1 MTEKQQKLIDLLK
14 EMFQLDQSDLDFG
27 IYRIMNAKSE
37 EISTFL
43 EKDLIGSIKEAF
55 ASSAGSS
62 LQQDLA
68 TAIEQARALGADPET
83 LPKVQELRAK
93 LAGISGSGALE
104 DEVYSHLANF
114 FSRYYQEGDF
124 ISLRRYKKDT
134 YAIPYEGEE
143 VKLHWAN
150 SDQFYIKT
158 SEYFRDYA
166 FKVSTAD
173 GLIEGEEKTIH
184 FKLIDA
190 ETETNNNKASADKER
205 RFVLAEN
212 PLEEIDGELIIR
224 FEYKAIGK
232 EKQDA
237 LNADAVAKIL
247 AASGFESW
255 KTALKTPAP
264 TDKNSKRTVLEKHL
278 TSYTSRNTFD
288 YFIHKDL
295 GGFLSRELDFY
306 IKNEMLYLDDIEN
319 ATSAKIEESLG
330 KIRTFKHVAKKIIAF
345 LTQLEEFQKSLWLKK
360 KFIIETNYCITLD
373 RIDSKYYAEI
383 LANEEQ
389 KAEWKKLFSVN
400 VKTLED
406 LTPYLLID
414 TKFFSMD
421 FKNKLLSEF
430 DNLDEQI
437 DGVLINS
444 ENFGALNLLQERYRE
459 QLKSIYID
467 PPYNTSAS
475 EILYKNSYKHSSW
488 MSMVADRIH
497 SSKELL
503 NKEGVLCATIDD
515 VEFTKLYSI
524 MQDEFTSSNIAGV
537 VPIRI
542 NPSGRPT
549 EQGFALTH
557 EYAIFARKSEHGGIS
572 KMPRTEEQLK
582 RFNEKDKDGI
592 FEYRNL
598 RREGS
603 NSDRKDGERQY
614 YPIYA
619 NLSLGTIRVPE
630 MIWHENKREWEIL
643 ENSFDNEIVIWPITD
658 EGVEKNWRWSEES
671 LKNDYTQFLARI
683 PKNGTPQV
691 YYKYRPNM
699 EGITPMTLWTD
710 AKYSATEHGTKTLK
724 DIFGNSPFSYP
735 KSIFAVEDCISII
748 GMNKGN
754 ETIIDYFA
762 GSGTTGHAVMKLN
775 RKDSGKRKYILVEM
789 GEYFNTVTKPRIQ
802 KVIYSDNWKDG
813 KPQDTN
819 GISQMF
825 KYFKL
830 ESYEDALNNLAFN
843 RSTEQQRTLDSN
855 PNVREDYTL
864 NYMLD
869 FESAASRLDITAFS
883 KPFDYTLRIAT
894 GSAGET
900 KETKIDLV
908 ETFNYLIGLKIKSRQ
923 IIKGFLVIEGENLKN
938 EKILIIWREG
948 NDNEALNVF
957 FEKMDW
963 SVYDREFDTIYVNGD
978 NNLANL
984 KKDEDHFKVKLIEEE
999 FKNRMFGN

>member
-1 MTEKQQKLIDLLK
+1 MTEKQTKLLNLLK
-14 EMFQLDQSDLDFG
+14 EIFQLDQSDLDFG

-55 ASSAGSS
+55 TTSSGSS

-68 TAIEQARALGADPET
+68 VAIEQARSLGADPET

-93 LAGISGSGALE
+93 LAGISSSGALE

-114 FSRYYQEGDF
+114 FSRYYQDGDF

-150 SDQFYIKT
+150 SDQYYIKT

-166 FKVSTAD
+166 FKVSTAE
-173 GLIEGEEKTIH
+173 GLIEGEEKSIH

-190 ETETNNNKASADKER
+190 ETETNNNKAAADKER

-224 FEYKAIGK
+224 FEYKAVGK

-247 AASGFESW
+247 AASGFDSW
-255 KTALKTPAP
+255 KTALNTLAP

-330 KIRTFKHVAKKIIAF
+330 RIKTFKIVAKKIIAF
-345 LTQLEEFQKSLWLKK
+345 LTQLEEFQKSLWIKK

-373 RIDSKYYAEI
+373 RIDSKYYVEI

-400 VKTLED
+400 VKSLED
-406 LTPYLLID
+406 LTPYLVLD
-414 TKFFSMD
+414 TKFFSFD
-421 FKNKLLSEF
+421 FKNKLLGEF

-444 ENFGALNLLQERYRE
+444 ENFGALNFIHNRYKNRVNF
-459 QLKSIYID
+459 IYID
-467 PPYNTSAS
+467 PPYNTNDGDF
-475 EILYKNSYKHSSW
+475 IYKDNYKHSSW
-488 MSMVADRIH
+488 LSMINDRIEK
-497 SSKELL
+497 SKILLADNGVFFNSIGEQELSNLKILLDDIFNDNFLGLIARVQKKGSDLGDYFNPTLDYILAYASNKNNL
-503 NKEGVLCATIDD
+503 NGFKIGVD
-515 VEFTKLYSI
+515 ESKFTKI
-524 MQDEFTSSNIAGV
+524 E
-537 VPIRI
+537 
-542 NPSGRPT
+542 T
-549 EQGFALTH
+549 EG
-557 EYAIFARKSEHGGIS
+557 
-572 KMPRTEEQLK
+572 
-582 RFNEKDKDGI
+582 
-592 FEYRNL
+592 
-598 RREGS
+598 
-603 NSDRKDGERQY
+603 DRKGEKYEDSKSLYQASLKDLRPGQKYFIECPDGSKVIPPCRIMDEIQRDGE
-614 YPIYA
+614 
-619 NLSLGTIRVPE
+619 
-630 MIWHENKREWEIL
+630 KR
-643 ENSFDNEIVIWPITD
+643 
-658 EGVEKNWRWSEES
+658 WRWSKEKYLRDKHLLVFKETS
-671 LKNDYTQFLARI
+671 NSPLLNENGEQSKWNVYTKRYLKDAQEKGNVPSNLFEDFLNS
-683 PKNGTPQV
+683 NGTTMLS
-691 YYKYRPNM
+691 KLGM
-699 EGITPMTLWTD
+699 E
-710 AKYSATEHGTKTLK
+710 
-724 DIFGNSPFSYP
+724 FSFSKP
-735 KSIFAVEDCISII
+735 KELIEYLLNISLAENII
-748 GMNKGN
+748 L
-754 ETIIDYFA
+754 DYFA
-762 GSGTTGHAVMKLN
+762 GSGTTGHAVIDLERIE
-775 RKDSGKRKYILVEM
+775 RKKRKYILIEM
-789 GEYFNTVTKPRIQ
+789 GEYFNNVTKPRILRA
-802 KVIYSDNWKDG
+802 IYSDDWKKG
-813 KPQDTN
+813 HPQNKN
-819 GISQMF
+819 GLSHLI
-825 KYFKL
+825 KYYKL
-830 ESYEDALNNLAFN
+830 ESYEDTLNNLFLN
-843 RSTEQQRTLDSN
+843 RSAEQQRTLDSN
-855 PNVREDYTL
+855 SSVREDYTL

-908 ETFNYLIGLKIKSRQ
+908 ETFNYFIGLKIKSRQ

-948 NDNEALNVF
+948 NDNEALNAF

>member
-93 LAGISGSGALE
+93 LSGISGSAALE
-104 DEVYSHLANF
+104 DEVYSHLASF

-150 SDQFYIKT
+150 SDQYYIKT

-237 LNADAVAKIL
+237 LNADAVSKIL
-247 AASGFESW
+247 VASGFENW
-255 KTALKTPAP
+255 KTALKTLAP
-264 TDKNSKRTVLEKHL
+264 TDKNPKRTVLEKHL

-330 KIRTFKHVAKKIIAF
+330 RIKTFKIVAQKIIAF

-373 RIDSKYYAEI
+373 RIDSKYYTEI

-389 KAEWKKLFSVN
+389 KAEWKKLFSVE

-406 LTPYLLID
+406 LTPYLVLD
-414 TKFFSMD
+414 TKFFSID
-421 FKNKLLSEF
+421 FKSKLLSEF
-430 DNLDEQI
+430 DNFDEQI
-437 DGVLINS
+437 DGILINS
-444 ENFGALNLLQERYRE
+444 DNFSALQLLQERY
-459 QLKSIYID
+459 QNQVKCVYID
-467 PPYNTSAS
+467 PPYNTGNDGF
-475 EILYKNSYKHSSW
+475 LYKDTYKHSSW
-488 MSMVADRIH
+488 MSFIQDRLELC
-497 SSKELL
+497 KELL
-503 NKEGVLCATIDD
+503 NSNGLVFSSIDDFESTNLIEVMNKIFGENNFLLPLFIQVRFDNKTLSEDSDFHKVIEQILIYAKTDQSKIIKDKEPYSIEKFEWKIIEKTVGTDVIINGKKTKIFKEGEWEVEQVEPSYTGLKETWATGSLARQKGSSGEFFELYLGVRKNLDGLNCLYK
-515 VEFTKLYSI
+515 VEGIGEDGLGYRYFTGPKKETASKGKFYSGIPLQTLDALKKGSAYKDKPIPSFFNFAGDFGNCRLEGKVDIKGGKKPEKLI
-524 MQDEFTSSNIAGV
+524 QKIINLVSNDG
-537 VPIRI
+537 
-542 NPSGRPT
+542 
-549 EQGFALTH
+549 
-557 EYAIFARKSEHGGIS
+557 
-572 KMPRTEEQLK
+572 
-582 RFNEKDKDGI
+582 EKD
-592 FEYRNL
+592 
-598 RREGS
+598 
-603 NSDRKDGERQY
+603 
-614 YPIYA
+614 
-619 NLSLGTIRVPE
+619 
-630 MIWHENKREWEIL
+630 
-643 ENSFDNEIVIWPITD
+643 IVLD
-658 EGVEKNWRWSEES
+658 
-671 LKNDYTQFLARI
+671 F
-683 PKNGTPQV
+683 
-691 YYKYRPNM
+691 
-699 EGITPMTLWTD
+699 
-710 AKYSATEHGTKTLK
+710 
-724 DIFGNSPFSYP
+724 
-735 KSIFAVEDCISII
+735 
-748 GMNKGN
+748 
-754 ETIIDYFA
+754 FA
-762 GSGTTGHAVMKLN
+762 GSGTTPSVAHKMK
-775 RKDSGKRKYILVEM
+775 KKYIAIEM
-789 GEYFNTVTKPRIQ
+789 GEYFDS
-802 KVIYSDNWKDG
+802 KVMFRLKHTLNGDNS
-813 KPQDTN
+813 
-819 GISQMF
+819 GIVNFNQGGIF
-825 KYFKL
+825 QYLRL
-830 ESYEDALNNLAFN
+830 ESYEDALNNLTFN

-855 PNVREDYTL
+855 ASVREDYTL

-883 KPFDYTLRIAT
+883 NPFDYTLRIAT

-900 KETKIDLV
+900 KESKIDLV
-908 ETFNYLIGLKIKSRQ
+908 ETFNYLIGIKVKARQ
-923 IIKGFLVIEGENLKN
+923 MKKGFLTIEGENLKN

-999 FKNRMFGN
+999 FKNRMFGGVV

>member
-1 MTEKQQKLIDLLK
+1 MTEKQQKLIDILK

-55 ASSAGSS
+55 TSSAGSS

-93 LAGISGSGALE
+93 LAGVSGSGALE

-114 FSRYYQEGDF
+114 FSRYYQDGDF

-150 SDQFYIKT
+150 SDQYYIKT

-166 FKVSTAD
+166 FKVSTAE

-184 FKLIDA
+184 FKLVDA
-190 ETETNNNKASADKER
+190 QTETNNNKAAADKER
-205 RFVLAEN
+205 RFVLTSD

-224 FEYKAIGK
+224 FEYKAVGK

-237 LNADAVAKIL
+237 LNADAVSKIL
-247 AASGFESW
+247 AASGFDSW
-255 KTALKTPAP
+255 KTALKTLAP
-264 TDKNSKRTVLEKHL
+264 TDKNPKRTVLEKHL

-330 KIRTFKHVAKKIIAF
+330 KIKTFKIVAKKIIAF

-373 RIDSKYYAEI
+373 RIDRKYYEEI
-383 LANEEQ
+383 LANTEQ
-389 KAEWKKLFSVN
+389 KVEWKNLFSVDI
-400 VKTLED
+400 KTLED
-406 LTPYLLID
+406 LTPYLVLD
-414 TKFFSMD
+414 TKFFSAE

-437 DGVLINS
+437 DGLLINS
-444 ENFGALNLLQERYRE
+444 ENFGALTLLTERYE
-459 QLKSIYID
+459 AGVNYIYID
-467 PPYNTSAS
+467 PPYNTAS
-475 EILYKNSYKHSSW
+475 TPILYKNEYKHSSW
-488 MSMVADRIH
+488 LS
-497 SSKELL
+497 LL
-503 NKEGVLCATIDD
+503 SNRVECAKRFLINDGVKTIAIDD
-515 VEFTKLYSI
+515 AEFLNLSKLLELHFPEYRHSRITVVHNPKGSITK
-524 MQDEFTSSNIAGV
+524 DFNRV
-537 VPIRI
+537 
-542 NPSGRPT
+542 
-549 EQGFALTH
+549 H
-557 EYAIFARKSEHGGIS
+557 EYAIFLTKEDEKKSIARTIEENDTPR
-572 KMPRTEEQLK
+572 KMRRWGENSLRTE
-582 RFNEKDKDGI
+582 
-592 FEYRNL
+592 
-598 RREGS
+598 
-603 NSDRKDGERQY
+603 RKLSF
-614 YPIYA
+614 YPIYVK
-619 NLSLGTIRVPE
+619 NKKIIRVGTVPE
-630 MIWHENKREWEIL
+630 DDFHPTGKNVRLKNGEI
-643 ENSFDNEIVIWPITD
+643 EIWPIDQHGIERRWNFGLDSID
-658 EGVEKNWRWSEES
+658 ENISRITIQEVDDDLDLFLTHELTVPKTVWR
-671 LKNDYTQFLARI
+671 
-683 PKNGTPQV
+683 GG
-691 YYKYRPNM
+691 KYDAGKYGN
-699 EGITPMTLWTD
+699 TL
-710 AKYSATEHGTKTLK
+710 LI
-724 DIFGNSPFSYP
+724 DILGKKLFDFP
-735 KSIFAVEDCISII
+735 KSINLVKQCIYLSTS
-748 GMNKGN
+748 NKVSP
-754 ETIIDYFA
+754 IVLDYFA
-762 GSGTTGHAVMKLN
+762 GSGTTGHAVIKLN
-775 RKDSGKRKYILVEM
+775 REDNEGIKRKFILVEM
-789 GEYFNTVTKPRIQ
+789 GEYFETVTKPRIQ
-802 KVIYSDNWKDG
+802 KVIYTDNWKDG

-819 GISQMF
+819 GISQMV

-843 RSTEQQRTLDSN
+843 RSAEQQRTLKSN
-855 PNVREDYTL
+855 SSVREDYTL

-923 IIKGFLVIEGENLKN
+923 IVKGFLVIEGETLKN

-948 NDNEALNVF
+948 NDNEALNAF

-963 SVYDREFDTIYVNGD
+963 SVYDREFETIYVNGD

-999 FKNRMFGN
+999 FKNRMFGGQ

>member
-166 FKVSTAD
+166 FKVSTAE
-173 GLIEGEEKTIH
+173 GLIEGEDKTIH
-184 FKLIDA
+184 FKLVDA
-190 ETETNNNKASADKER
+190 ETETNNNKAAADKER
-205 RFVLAEN
+205 RFVLTSD

-237 LNADAVAKIL
+237 LNADAVSKIL
-247 AASGFESW
+247 ATSGFDSW
-255 KTALKTPAP
+255 KTALKTLAP
-264 TDKNSKRTVLEKHL
+264 TDKNPKRTVLEKHL

-330 KIRTFKHVAKKIIAF
+330 KIRTFKTVAKKIIAF

-383 LANEEQ
+383 LANDEQ

-406 LTPYLLID
+406 LTPYLVLD
-414 TKFFSMD
+414 TKFFSID

-430 DNLDEQI
+430 DNLDEHI

-444 ENFGALNLLQERYRE
+444 ENFGALNLLQERYKE
-459 QLKSIYID
+459 QVKTVYID
-467 PPYNTSAS
+467 PPYNTGTDF
-475 EILYKNSYKHSSW
+475 IYKDTFPHSSW
-488 MSMVADRIH
+488 LSMIQDRILAMKNLINGSGRFFCSIDDRESNRLLELLYMNFGKENYLNAITWEKRTKSQNTKTSKYMLQSKIEYIHPFRFEDKRQEFNLEVSGQREYPLQDELGVYRVQKAEQDSLDRPHAAFSMVYPIMGVMPDKGKCWKFGIDTKNYWEENNRIFLKDNWPH
-497 SSKELL
+497 IIYRPEDEEQDIHKPFWSHFFDKEIYGTAEKGLDLLDKKMGFGKEFQTVKPIELL
-503 NKEGVLCATIDD
+503 Y
-515 VEFTKLYSI
+515 KLLFHSTN
-524 MQDEFTSSNIAGV
+524 DND
-537 VPIRI
+537 
-542 NPSGRPT
+542 
-549 EQGFALTH
+549 L
-557 EYAIFARKSEHGGIS
+557 
-572 KMPRTEEQLK
+572 
-582 RFNEKDKDGI
+582 
-592 FEYRNL
+592 
-598 RREGS
+598 
-603 NSDRKDGERQY
+603 
-614 YPIYA
+614 
-619 NLSLGTIRVPE
+619 
-630 MIWHENKREWEIL
+630 IL
-643 ENSFDNEIVIWPITD
+643 
-658 EGVEKNWRWSEES
+658 
-671 LKNDYTQFLARI
+671 
-683 PKNGTPQV
+683 
-691 YYKYRPNM
+691 
-699 EGITPMTLWTD
+699 
-710 AKYSATEHGTKTLK
+710 
-724 DIFGNSPFSYP
+724 
-735 KSIFAVEDCISII
+735 
-748 GMNKGN
+748 
-754 ETIIDYFA
+754 DYFA
-762 GSGTTGHAVMKLN
+762 GSATTAHAVINLN
-775 RKDSGKRKYILVEM
+775 RNNNTNRKYLLVEM
-789 GEYFNTVTKPRIQ
+789 GEYFESYTKPRVM
-802 KVIYSDNWKDG
+802 KAIYTDNWKDG

-830 ESYEDALNNLAFN
+830 ESYEDALNNLSFN
-843 RSTEQQRTLDSN
+843 RSTEQQRTLESN
-855 PNVREDYTL
+855 PSVREDYTL

-908 ETFNYLIGLKIKSRQ
+908 ESFNYLIGLKIKSRQ

-948 NDNEALNVF
+948 NDNEALNAF